1 MHSEMNDLKTI
12 ATDGVSKLRSKEQTL
27 LDEQQRD
34 KEAIA
39 EMERQLESLKYSR
52 NRYYDEPIVAR
63 PPPSIN
69 RLKTPES
76 ERGRRGT
83 HPSRGV
89 ADNYFAT
96 PSGERGAA
104 FSERKLQYELS
115 TEKELRYKAEE
126 ICAGVL
132 ANSKAALEER
142 DSEISKLRSQLY
154 KVSNRRY
161 DDYR

>member
-12 ATDGVSKLRSKEQTL
+12 ATDGVSKLRLKEKTL

-39 EMERQLESLKYSR
+39 EMERQLESLKSSR
-52 NRYYDEPIVAR
+52 NRYYDESMAR

-83 HPSRGV
+83 HPSTRGV

-104 FSERKLQYELS
+104 LSERKLQYELS

>member
-12 ATDGVSKLRSKEQTL
+12 ATDGVSKLRLKEKTL

-52 NRYYDEPIVAR
+52 NRYYDEPMAAR

-83 HPSRGV
+83 HPSR
-89 ADNYFAT
+89 DNYFAT

-104 FSERKLQYELS
+104 LSERKLQYELS